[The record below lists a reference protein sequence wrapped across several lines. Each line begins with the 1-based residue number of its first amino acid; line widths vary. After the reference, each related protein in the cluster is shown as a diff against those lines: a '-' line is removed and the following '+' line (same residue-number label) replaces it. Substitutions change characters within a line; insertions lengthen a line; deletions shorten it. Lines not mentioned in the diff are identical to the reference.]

1 MAIAREA
8 ASYRGAGVGLPRSV
22 VLTAWATTAGFTSRV
37 RNSITAAWLGPT
49 ARELALE
56 IAQNT
61 SAISVALARQLM
73 WRLLGADHPM
83 EAHRL
88 DSRCMDWT
96 GRSADAYEGVTS
108 FLEKRPPRFTSRPSA
123 DMPPFYPWWPERRF
137 EP

>member
-1 MAIAREA
+1 M
-8 ASYRGAGVGLPRSV
+8 
-22 VLTAWATTAGFTSRV
+22 SRV
-37 RNSITAAWLGPT
+37 VEPARLLPV

-61 SAISVALARQLM
+61 SAISVALARQMM

-88 DSRCMDWT
+88 DSRGMDWT
-96 GRSADAYEGVTS
+96 GRSADSHEGVTS
-108 FLEKRPPRFTSRPSA
+108 FLEKRPPRFTQRPST
-123 DMPPFYPWWPERRF
+123 DMPPFYPWWSERRF

>member
-1 MAIAREA
+1 
-8 ASYRGAGVGLPRSV
+8 
-22 VLTAWATTAGFTSRV
+22 
-37 RNSITAAWLGPT
+37 
-49 ARELALE
+49 
-56 IAQNT
+56 
-61 SAISVALARQLM
+61 
-73 WRLLGADHPM
+73 M

-108 FLEKRPPRFTSRPSA
+108 FLEKRPPRFTLRPSR